1 MSLKKILLERVL
13 PEHTPMYKKINTFLE
28 DEGYDVEYLTRGTTA
43 YIFQVK
49 DKKKAIRL
57 SYDPDDIEIY
67 EAVEGQNFD
76 NVVEVYYTK
85 VFGVDSIIS
94 VQELLSNIPRELFT
108 YLDDASFVF
117 HSMITD
123 EIKDDVYTLENL
135 YKAYTEHSQYGK
147 KHSPDHIKTV
157 KNLIFNHPQN
167 IYLKQILNG
176 INELMSIGYLW
187 GDRHAGNFM
196 YDRQTDQI
204 KIIDLGDY
212 RKI

>member
-1 MSLKKILLERVL
+1 MSLKKILSERVL

-67 EAVEGQNFD
+67 EAVEGQDFD

-85 VFGVDSIIS
+85 SFGVDSIIT
-94 VQELLSNIPRELFT
+94 VQELLSNIPRHLFT
-108 YLDDASFVF
+108 YLDDVSFIF
-117 HSMITD
+117 HTIITD
-123 EIKDDVYTLENL
+123 KIEDDVYTLENL
-135 YKAYTEHSQYGK
+135 YEAYAEHAK
-147 KHSPDHIKTV
+147 KYHPDHIKMV
-157 KNLIFNHPQN
+157 KDLIFNHPQN
-167 IYLKQILNG
+167 IYLEQILNG

-196 YDRQTDQI
+196 YDKQADQI